1 MRRCI
6 GIVWQNGACRAILI
20 HNETTRGN
28 TRAMG
33 YGGGFPRGDALEG
46 GVVLRRRYEILRL
59 LSCDDFEQVYLAR
72 DTRQLRDVIAREYF
86 PAQLSMR
93 AERENAVSPRDKD
106 CGERFFLGSDAF
118 IGQYRALIDAAGSQS
133 VLSVYDAFF
142 ENGTAYAI
150 SEPLSGLSL
159 TNYLDMTQRGL
170 SYGVCASI
178 LRAMGDALLVV
189 QSVGTLHYDISASA
203 IFLSSDGFVKLTD
216 FGAARSALYTRQ
228 KPDPTRLYADI
239 HALGQTL
246 YAAVTGEPPA
256 RSGAYTKNARLP
268 ATLDELFCR
277 MLERDPA
284 RRMTTVFDFRFAL
297 DLMDVPLRGPN
308 LTREGVKEY
317 LAAHAEG
324 TRVNR
329 VSPAFDDSPAADAV
343 FTPRA
348 ESDRERLRKPGKKA
362 GMLLAFAGVIALAVA
377 LALILR

>member
-1 MRRCI
+1 
-6 GIVWQNGACRAILI
+6 
-20 HNETTRGN
+20 
-28 TRAMG
+28 MG
-33 YGGGFPRGDALEG
+33 YDGGFPQSDALKD
-46 GVVLRRRYEILRL
+46 GVVLRRRYEILHP
-59 LSCDDFEQVYLAR
+59 LSCDDFEKIYLAR

-86 PAQLSMR
+86 PMQLAMR
-93 AERENAVSPRDKD
+93 AENENAVSPRDRD

-133 VLSVYDAFF
+133 VLSIFDAFF

-150 SEPLSGLSL
+150 TEPLFGLSL

-189 QSVGTLHYDISASA
+189 QSVGTLHYDISAHS
-203 IFLSSDGFVKLTD
+203 IFLCMDGFVKLTD
-216 FGAARSALYTRQ
+216 FGAARSALYTRH

-246 YAAVTGEPPA
+246 YTAVTGEPPA
-256 RSGAYTKNARLP
+256 RNGAYTKNERLP

-284 RRMTTVFDFRFAL
+284 RRMTTVFDYRFAL
-297 DLMDVPLRGPN
+297 DLMDVPPREPN
-308 LTREGVKEY
+308 LTRESVKEY

-329 VSPAFDDSPAADAV
+329 VSPASDDSLAADAA
-343 FTPRA
+343 FAPQS
-348 ESDRERLRKPGKKA
+348 EDDRKRSPELRKKA
-362 GMLLAFAGVIALAVA
+362 GILLVFAGVIALAVA